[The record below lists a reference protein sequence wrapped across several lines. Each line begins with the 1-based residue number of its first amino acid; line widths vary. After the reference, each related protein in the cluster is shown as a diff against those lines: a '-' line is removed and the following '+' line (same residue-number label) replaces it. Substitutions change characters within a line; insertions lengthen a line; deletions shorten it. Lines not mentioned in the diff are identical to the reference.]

1 MTTYDFRSIEARWQA
16 HWEAH
21 RTFRAVNPGD
31 PGFDPARPRYY
42 VLDMFPY
49 PSGVGLHV
57 GHPLGYIGTDIVA
70 RYKRMRRF
78 NVLHPM
84 GFDAFGLPAE
94 QFAVEHG
101 VHPRITT
108 EANIANMVRQLKRL
122 GLSYDWDRCLAT
134 TDVGYY
140 KWTQWIFLQL
150 YQSYFDAEERRARP
164 IDDLTQKLESGEL
177 AVGLGNALVPVAGS
191 GAMSVLGGAPGG
203 TRHWY
208 ELGPADQEQVLAEHR
223 LAYLAEVVVNWC
235 PALGTVLAN
244 EEVTGDGRSD
254 RGNHPVYKR
263 PLRQWMLRITAYA
276 DRLAE
281 ELDLVDW
288 PEPIRLMQ
296 RNWIGRSEGARVDFP
311 MEGSDEAIS
320 VFTTRPDTL
329 FGATYMLLSPEHP
342 LVESIAT
349 AEQLPAVRQYQEE
362 AQSRSD
368 VARMAQSKTGVFTGA
383 HAVNPVNRERLP
395 IWIADYVLMGY
406 GTGAIMAVPAHDQR
420 DLDFAVSLGLPV
432 RAVVLPDD
440 QWLAQHALPAAEPP
454 AGATA
459 PIPAET
465 LRRRYREAPATFTEA
480 FVGDGV
486 AINSAGPDVSLDGL
500 PTPDAKRQITEWLE
514 SNDLGQRQV
523 QYKLRD
529 WLFSRQ
535 RYWGE
540 PFPILHGPD
549 GQIRPVDEADLPVEL
564 PEMQEFRPAASDDP
578 DAPPRPPLGRA
589 PESWRHVELDG
600 VRWERELNTMPQW
613 AGSCWYYLRFLDPH
627 NDTRF
632 AGREAERYWMHPPD
646 RPPDGRISPPG
657 VDLYVGGVEHAVLH
671 LLYARFWQKVL
682 HDLGHVSTPEPFG
695 RLFNQGYIQAHAYQ
709 DEHGRYVEAA
719 DVEERGDGYVYEGRR
734 VTRALGKMGKSL
746 KNAVSPDEVC
756 EQYGCDTLRLYEMY
770 MGPLDA
776 SKPWETRDI
785 IGMHRFL
792 QRVWRNFT
800 GEASPSGTLRVAD
813 DEPSPEQARLAN
825 RAVKAVTEH
834 MEQLKFNTA
843 IAVLIDLNSEIIKW
857 PAIPRAIAEAFVL
870 MLAPFAPHVAEEL
883 WHAMGHGESL
893 AHATWPAW
901 DEELTRDA
909 RIEMPV
915 QVMGKVR
922 GRITVPA
929 DADSAAI
936 EAAALADAGIRAHVA
951 GKTIARVVIAPG
963 KMVNIVTR

>member
-16 HWEAH
+16 HWEE
-21 RTFRAVNPGD
+21 RKTFRAVNPGD
-31 PGFDPARPRYY
+31 PGFDPAQPRYY

-70 RYKRMRRF
+70 RYKRMRGF

-101 VHPRITT
+101 VHPRLST
-108 EANIANMVRQLKRL
+108 EANIATMVRQLKRL

-134 TDVGYY
+134 TDAGYY

-150 YQSYFDAEERRARP
+150 YESYFDAEQRRARP
-164 IDDLTQKLESGEL
+164 IADLIQKLESGEL
-177 AVGLGNALVPVAGS
+177 AVGLGDELVPVAGS

-208 ELGPADQEQVLAEHR
+208 ELGPADQEAVLAEHR

-244 EEVTGDGRSD
+244 EEVTSDGRSD
-254 RGNHPVYKR
+254 RGNHPVDKR

-276 DRLAE
+276 DRLAD

-288 PEPIRLMQ
+288 PEPIKLMQ

-311 MEGSDEAIS
+311 IDGMDEVIS

-329 FGATYMLLSPEHP
+329 FGATYMVLSPEHP
-342 LVESIAT
+342 LVASIAT
-349 AEQLPAVRQYQEE
+349 AEQLPAIMQYQED

-368 VARMAQSKTGVFTGA
+368 VARMAQAKTGVFTGA
-383 HAVNPVNRERLP
+383 YAVNPVNRERVP
-395 IWIADYVLMGY
+395 IWTADYVLMGY

-420 DLDFAVSLGLPV
+420 DLDFALSLGLPV
-432 RAVVLPDD
+432 RAVVMPDD
-440 QWLAQHALPAAEPP
+440 QWLARHAPPPAEPP
-454 AGATA
+454 AGA
-459 PIPAET
+459 PASVSTET
-465 LRRRYREAPATFTEA
+465 LRRRYRKAPATFAEA

-486 AINSAGPDVSLDGL
+486 AINSAGPDVSLDDL
-500 PTPDAKRQITEWLE
+500 PTAEAKRRITEWLE
-514 SNDLGQRQV
+514 SSELGERQV

-549 GQIRPVDEADLPVEL
+549 GQIRPVAEEALPVEL
-564 PEMQEFRPAASDDP
+564 PEMQDFRPAVSDDP
-578 DAPPRPPLGRA
+578 DAPLRPPLGRA
-589 PESWRHVELDG
+589 PDSWRHVELEG

-613 AGSCWYYLRFLDPH
+613 AGSCWYYLRFLDPG
-627 NDTRF
+627 NDARLV
-632 AGREAERYWMHPPD
+632 GREAERYWMHPPD
-646 RPPDGRISPPG
+646 QPPEARACPPG

-709 DEHGRYVEAA
+709 DERGRYVEAA
-719 DVEERGDGYVYEGRR
+719 DVEERDGSYVHEGKP
-734 VTRALGKMGKSL
+734 VTRVLGKMGKSL

-800 GEASPSGTLRVAD
+800 GEAAVPEALRLTD

-825 RAVKAVTEH
+825 RAVKAVTED

-843 IAVLIDLNSEIIKW
+843 IAVLIDLNTEMMKW
-857 PAIPRAIAEAFVL
+857 PAIPRGIAEAFVL
-870 MLAPFAPHVAEEL
+870 MLAPFAPHAAEEL
-883 WHAMGHGESL
+883 WQKLGHSQSL
-893 AHATWPAW
+893 TRATWPAW

-909 RIEMPV
+909 RIEIPV

-929 DADSAAI
+929 DADRAVI
-936 EAAALADAGIRAHVA
+936 EAAALADAKIQPHVS

-963 KMVNIVTR
+963 KMVNIVTS